1 MENAGK
7 TLHAITSYMA
17 SKHGEQK
24 KESESLSFARHLVNE
39 LDAIQSVRLR
49 KQVQL
54 QVLQCVLEA
63 QLAEMNF
70 LLSDFLLYSKSVTA
84 CSFLF
89 CGGKWL

>member
-24 KESESLSFARHLVNE
+24 KRVKVCLANE

-54 QVLQCVLEA
+54 HVLQCVLEA